1 MAVGKNKKA
10 VSKKK
15 GGKRKIVDPF
25 SKKEWY
31 DVKAPTAF
39 PNRQVCKTVV
49 TKTIG
54 TRLAVDGLKG
64 RVFTANLGD
73 LKTGAEEDAFRKF
86 SFRVEEVQGKV
97 CLSNFYGMDMTADK
111 LRSLVRKWQSLI
123 ECNVDITTAD
133 GFKLR
138 VFAIAFTKR
147 RQNQAKKTAYAQTNQ
162 VKNIRKKMV
171 EIIQRET
178 NDELMKVC
186 EKFMTETIGKEIEK
200 ACMRIYP
207 LQNVFIRK
215 VKALRQ
221 PKMEM
226 AKLLELHGGAAAVA
240 AMGQAVARPDEEE
253 AAPAAEAEAEA
264 DDE

>member
-1 MAVGKNKKA
+1 MSLTLCVFPLA
-10 VSKKK
+10 S
-15 GGKRKIVDPF
+15 VDPF

-39 PNRQVCKTVV
+39 PTRQICKTVV

-54 TRLAVDGLKG
+54 TRLAVDGLRN
-64 RVFTANLGD
+64 RVFQANLGD

-86 SFRVEEVQGKV
+86 SFRVEEIQGHV
-97 CLSNFYGMDMTADK
+97 CLTNFHGMDMTTDK

-123 ECNVDITTAD
+123 ECNVDVTTMD

-147 RQNQAKKTAYAQTNQ
+147 RQNQAKKTAYAQTGQ
-162 VKNIRKKMV
+162 VKNIRKKML
-171 EIIQRET
+171 EIIQREVSGS
-178 NDELMKVC
+178 ELMKVC
-186 EKFMTETIGKEIEK
+186 EKFQTESIGKEIEK
-200 ACMRIYP
+200 ACQGIYP
-207 LQNVFIRK
+207 LQNVFVRK

-221 PKMEM
+221 PKIEM
-226 AKLLELHGGAAAVA
+226 AKLLELHGGAAVVA
-240 AMGQAVARPDEEE
+240 AFGQAVARPDEPE
-253 AAPAAEAEAEA
+253 APAAAEEA

>member
-1 MAVGKNKKA
+1 MAIGKNKKA

-15 GGKRKIVDPF
+15 GGKRKIADPF

-31 DVKAPTAF
+31 DVKAPSAF
-39 PNRQVCKTVV
+39 QIRQICKTPV

-54 TRLAVDGLKG
+54 TRLAVEGLAG
-64 RVFTANLGD
+64 RVFVANLGD
-73 LKTGAEEDAFRKF
+73 LKKEAEEDGFRKF
-86 SFRVEEVQGKV
+86 SFRVEQVQGKV
-97 CLSNFYGMDMTADK
+97 CLTNFHGMDMTTDK

-123 ECNVDITTAD
+123 ECNVDVTTAD

-138 VFAIAFTKR
+138 CFAIAFTKR
-147 RQNQAKKTAYAQTNQ
+147 RQNQAKKTAYAQTGQ

-171 EIIQRET
+171 EIIQREVSGS
-178 NDELMKVC
+178 DLMKVC
-186 EKFMTETIGKEIEK
+186 EKFQTESIGKEIEK
-200 ACMRIYP
+200 ACQGIYP

-221 PKMEM
+221 PKLEM
-226 AKLLELHGGAAAVA
+226 ARLFELHGGAQAVA
-240 AMGQAVARPDEEE
+240 AMGQAVARPDETE
-253 AAPAAEAEAEA
+253 AVEAPAAEA